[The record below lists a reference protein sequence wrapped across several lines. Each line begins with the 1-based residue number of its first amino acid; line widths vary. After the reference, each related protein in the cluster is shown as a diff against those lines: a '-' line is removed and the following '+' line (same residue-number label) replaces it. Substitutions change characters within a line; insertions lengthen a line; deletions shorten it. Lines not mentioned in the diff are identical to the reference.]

1 MQFPRPGNNPT
12 VGQTRETLNHQS
24 LAEKSQWSHPNLFG
38 QNWQKKESTSAIY
51 ATKEVRLR
59 TLQWKII
66 HNIYPTQILLH
77 KMGIAENSNCK
88 YCHQRDYLEHFFV
101 ECSSVAGLW
110 REVNSMVA
118 RILNVPVGDLTV
130 QQKLFG
136 VVLPEYPKACV
147 NKVNLV
153 LLVAKMC
160 ISKYK
165 YGQYS
170 NLILLF
176 NGELLLR
183 KIADTTTN

>member
-1 MQFPRPGNNPT
+1 
-12 VGQTRETLNHQS
+12 
-24 LAEKSQWSHPNLFG
+24 
-38 QNWQKKESTSAIY
+38 
-51 ATKEVRLR
+51 
-59 TLQWKII
+59 
-66 HNIYPTQILLH
+66 
-77 KMGIAENSNCK
+77 MGIAENSNCK